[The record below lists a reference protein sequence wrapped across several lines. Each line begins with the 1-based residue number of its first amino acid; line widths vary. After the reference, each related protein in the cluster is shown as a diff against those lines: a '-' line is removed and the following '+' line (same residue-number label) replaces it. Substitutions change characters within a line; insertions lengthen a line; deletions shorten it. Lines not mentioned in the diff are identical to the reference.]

1 MAWDPDDL
9 FEKLVT
15 KLVFV
20 WGPFYAIYYLT
31 RMLLK
36 EFLGREEER

>member
-1 MAWDPDDL
+1 MAFDPDDL
-9 FEKLVT
+9 FERLVI

-20 WGPFYAIYYLT
+20 WGPFYAIFYLT

-36 EFLGREEER
+36 EFFKREQE